1 LYKSLAKPLFVG
13 KTVYFLPSCHSTN
26 DIAVD
31 YANEGK
37 LSEGAIVITHD
48 QTAGK
53 GQRGNHWESAPG
65 KNLTFSVMLKPQFV
79 SIVRQFDLNII
90 VSLGILDYLK
100 TLQSGF
106 QVKWPNDI
114 YFEDKKVCGILIQ
127 NFLKKQNIDKSIV
140 GIGLN
145 VNQEAFKIA
154 TATSLSQINGSTYE
168 LQEVLENIASCI
180 EARYLSLRAGAR
192 EKLKSAYL
200 DNLYWF
206 GEDHIFKNGKPF
218 TGRIVDISDEGKL
231 QIETS
236 QGIKSFAMKEVAFIE

>member
-1 LYKSLAKPLFVG
+1 MYKSLAKPLFVG
-13 KTVYFLPSCHSTN
+13 KTVQFLPSCHSTN

-37 LSEGAIVITHD
+37 FSEGAIVITHD

-53 GQRGNHWESAPG
+53 GQRGNSWESAPG
-65 KNLTFSVMLKPQFV
+65 KNLTFSILLKPHFV
-79 SIVRQFDLNII
+79 SIVSQFDLNII

-100 TLQSGF
+100 TFKSGF

-127 NFLKKQNIDKSIV
+127 NYLKKQTIDKSIV

-145 VNQEAFKIA
+145 VNQEAFEISS
-154 TATSLSQINGSTYE
+154 ATSLFQITGNTHK
-168 LQEVLENIASCI
+168 LQDVLENIALCV

-192 EKLKSAYL
+192 ENLKSIYL

-218 TGRIVDISDEGKL
+218 SGRIVDISDEGRL
-231 QIETS
+231 QIETTL
-236 QGIKSFAMKEVAFIE
+236 GIKSFAMKEVVFVS